1 MRPSRPT
8 KIKPEK
14 PPEPPKAEPET
25 ETEKDPGRYM
35 RRTSLIA
42 KPTLGNPVIVTKVGL
57 GNLTVQ
63 TAHGTDS
70 NHQHV

>member
-25 ETEKDPGRYM
+25 EKDPGRYM

-42 KPTLGNPVIVTKVGL
+42 KPTLGSPVIVTKVGL